1 MAEDQNARIAALATP
16 WGSSAIAVIRTSGA
30 GTIESIGQLFR
41 PAGRLEEAAGNTVH
55 HGRILHPA
63 TREVLD
69 EVMVA
74 LYRAPRSYTGEDA
87 VEIMCHGSVAGIER
101 IMGALFD
108 AGFRQ
113 AEPGEFTL
121 RAFLAGKLDL
131 TRAEAV
137 REIVNA
143 QTGEAHAMALQR
155 LAGAL
160 EERINEVKG
169 RLVTL
174 LAAVDIQLDY
184 PEEET
189 GEIVIAP
196 EVVVEAQD
204 RIRALLAGYRTGR
217 IYQEGARVAI
227 AGRTNAGKSS
237 LFNAL
242 LRQDRSIVSEKAGT
256 TRDYIESAVSVSGVP
271 LRLFDTAGFRES
283 SEDIESEGIRRS
295 QAMLAAADLVLYVV
309 DATCGPTEAEQL
321 VVEELRSAGRLVGV
335 WNKVDLLDPAAFS
348 GDHAAAR
355 GNHAAAPLPAP
366 APPPG
371 FVPVSVTTGAG
382 IEALLDEIG
391 RRVLPDSLAWRGEP
405 VIDSLRQKQLL
416 ETALEALGHVLEGLA
431 EGVPADAVA
440 LDVEEA
446 LRALGEITGEVT
458 TDEVLDAMFSG
469 FCVGK

>member
-1 MAEDQNARIAALATP
+1 MVGR
-16 WGSSAIAVIRTSGA
+16 
-30 GTIESIGQLFR
+30 LFR
-41 PAGRLEEAAGNTVH
+41 PAGRLEQAAGSTVH
-55 HGRILHPA
+55 HGRIVHCA
-63 TREVLD
+63 TGETLD
-69 EVMVA
+69 EVVVA

-101 IMGALFD
+101 IMGALFA

-113 AEPGEFTL
+113 AEAGEFTL

-155 LAGAL
+155 LSGAL

-196 EVVVEAQD
+196 EVVIEAQD

-242 LRQDRSIVSEKAGT
+242 LRQDRSIVSATAGT

-295 QAMLAAADLVLYVV
+295 EEILAAADLVLYVV
-309 DATCGPTEAEQL
+309 DATCGVSETERQ
-321 VVEELRSAGRLVGV
+321 VVEELRAGGRLVGV
-335 WNKVDLLDPAAFS
+335 WNKVDLLAPAAADAAS
-348 GDHAAAR
+348 AGPAHTARATPAGPAAA
-355 GNHAAAPLPAP
+355 
-366 APPPG
+366 PPG
-371 FVPVSVTTGAG
+371 FVPVSVATGAG
-382 IEALLDEIG
+382 IDALLDEVG
-391 RRVLPDSLAWRGEP
+391 RRVLPDSLAWHGEP

-416 ETALEALGHVLEGLA
+416 ETALAALGHVLEGLA
-431 EGVPADAVA
+431 EGVPPDAVA